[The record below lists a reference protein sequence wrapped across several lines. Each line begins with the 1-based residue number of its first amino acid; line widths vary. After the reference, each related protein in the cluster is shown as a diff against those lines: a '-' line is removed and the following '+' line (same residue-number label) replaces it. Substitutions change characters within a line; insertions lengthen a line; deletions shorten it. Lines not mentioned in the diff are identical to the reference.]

1 MAIPKL
7 QAYALP
13 EASDI
18 PANKVNWAFEPSRA
32 ALLIHDMQEY
42 FLNFWGENSAMM
54 EKVVANIAA
63 LRDFCKQNGI
73 PVYYTAQPKE
83 QSDEDRALLNDMW
96 GPGLTRSPEQQ
107 QVIAALAPDEDD
119 TVLVKWRYSA
129 FHRSPLEEMLKETGR
144 DQLIITGVYAHI
156 GCMTTATDAFMR
168 DIKPFFVADAL
179 AKFLKIHARE
189 VSFAGQKDKHA
200 VTEQWLC
207 ARVPGKEMPDLSK
220 FQLEGCQVLEYARH
234 KRKLRLGALKG
245 NQFTVILREISDR
258 QDVETRLQAIAERG
272 VPNYF
277 GAQRFG
283 IGGSNLQGAL
293 RWAESGAPVR
303 DRNKRS
309 FWLSA
314 ARSALFNQQV
324 SIRLKKTEFNQVVD
338 GDALQLAGR
347 GSWFVV
353 TPEELEVSQARV
365 HNRELMI
372 TATLPG
378 SGDWGSQR
386 DALAF
391 EQAAIAEETAL
402 QALLV
407 REKVEAARR
416 AMLLYPQQLSWN
428 WWDDVTVELR
438 FWLPAGSF
446 ATSVVRELINTTGD
460 YANIAE

>member
-1 MAIPKL
+1 
-7 QAYALP
+7 
-13 EASDI
+13 
-18 PANKVNWAFEPSRA
+18 
-32 ALLIHDMQEY
+32 
-42 FLNFWGENSAMM
+42 
-54 EKVVANIAA
+54 
-63 LRDFCKQNGI
+63 
-73 PVYYTAQPKE
+73 
-83 QSDEDRALLNDMW
+83 DMW

-272 VPNYF
+272 VP
-277 GAQRFG
+277 
-283 IGGSNLQGAL
+283 
-293 RWAESGAPVR
+293 
-303 DRNKRS
+303 
-309 FWLSA
+309 
-314 ARSALFNQQV
+314 
-324 SIRLKKTEFNQVVD
+324 
-338 GDALQLAGR
+338 
-347 GSWFVV
+347 
-353 TPEELEVSQARV
+353 
-365 HNRELMI
+365 
-372 TATLPG
+372 
-378 SGDWGSQR
+378 
-386 DALAF
+386 
-391 EQAAIAEETAL
+391 
-402 QALLV
+402 
-407 REKVEAARR
+407 
-416 AMLLYPQQLSWN
+416 
-428 WWDDVTVELR
+428 
-438 FWLPAGSF
+438 
-446 ATSVVRELINTTGD
+446 
-460 YANIAE
+460 